1 MAAPPFAVF
10 EGWGAHHSGGHP
22 FALLHFGSLWSQ
34 VTSKPRSE
42 PGILA
47 PGFGRIP
54 SPTPSVPGRHR
65 ISLRAIDCEPMP
77 IRILRFARDLI
88 HRKPES
94 PQNVTSGRI
103 EIERDGKVAYLEY
116 TLAGNV
122 LELIHTEVPKDLQH
136 MGLASA
142 LAERALNWA
151 REKGYK
157 VDVICPFV
165 HEYISKHPEY
175 ADLIMT

>member
-1 MAAPPFAVF
+1 
-10 EGWGAHHSGGHP
+10 
-22 FALLHFGSLWSQ
+22 
-34 VTSKPRSE
+34 
-42 PGILA
+42 
-47 PGFGRIP
+47 
-54 SPTPSVPGRHR
+54 
-65 ISLRAIDCEPMP
+65 MP
-77 IRILRFARDLI
+77 IRVLRLARDLI
-88 HRKPES
+88 HPKPLP
-94 PQNVTSGRI
+94 PQNVISGRI
-103 EIERDGKVAYLEY
+103 EIERDGKIAYLEY
-116 TLAGNV
+116 SLAAKV
-122 LELIHTEVPKDLQH
+122 LELIHTEVPKELQH